1 MSDLDEMLSGET
13 PEANETVQPVEA
25 EQPQEAQA
33 EPAEAEQAQ
42 EQPETPAEAPQ
53 EAEPTVPLAVFKSM
67 RDDLKSQLDQI
78 KTQIQ
83 QPPAQREPA
92 PEFLDPEGAQY
103 MQQQMAAVTNNMMA
117 TMSERFARMQHG
129 DDAVN
134 IALEAAQSTGAID
147 QFRGQDDPWGK
158 LVAWHKTQQVAQE
171 IGPDPAAYRQ
181 KLEAEIRQKIQ
192 AEMAAKQAQEMAA
205 KSAPSLAG
213 VNGTGGNASPGW
225 QGPTDLNALIGE

>member
-1 MSDLDEMLSGET
+1 MSDLEEMLSGDT
-13 PEANETVQPVEA
+13 PEANEAVQPVEA

-33 EPAEAEQAQ
+33 EEPPAEAEQPQ
-42 EQPETPAEAPQ
+42 EQPEPQ

-67 RDDLKSQLDQI
+67 RDDLKAQLDQI

-103 MQQQMAAVTNNMMA
+103 MQQQMAAVTSNMMA
-117 TMSERFARMQHG
+117 TVSERFARMQHG

-134 IALEAAQSTGAID
+134 AALEAAQSTGVVD

-158 LVAWHKTQQVAQE
+158 LVGWHKAQQVAQE

-213 VNGTGGNASPGW
+213 VNGTGGNSSPGW